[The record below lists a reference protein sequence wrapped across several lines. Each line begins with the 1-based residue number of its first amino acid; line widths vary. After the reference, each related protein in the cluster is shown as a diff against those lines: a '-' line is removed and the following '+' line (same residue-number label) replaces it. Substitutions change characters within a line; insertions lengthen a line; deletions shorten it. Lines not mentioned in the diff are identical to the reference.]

1 MDGKGGEIME
11 KRKKGSGMAL
21 YDKEYG
27 DIVGR
32 MEDSLELTCPDC
44 GITHLWKAY
53 GRPDYCK
60 EINCKKCGKVLAH
73 QYGSD
78 WELLSISIGG
88 KMFVPNKDGCFT
100 VELGA

>member
-1 MDGKGGEIME
+1 
-11 KRKKGSGMAL
+11 MA

-32 MEDSLELTCPDC
+32 MEDSLKLTCPDC
-44 GITHLWKAY
+44 GITYLWKAY

-60 EINCKKCGKVLAH
+60 EIECKKCGKVLAH

-78 WELLSISIGG
+78 WKLLSIVIGR

-100 VELGA
+100 VELGDEKR